1 MEKCGGGHYPGKC
14 PSWNSGSAPRI
25 DPASLDRA
33 ALRPYIMRISEWI
46 NLGYFS
52 FFTILALLRPPGR
65 PRRSAAIGICSVG
78 IGAIIAITQFGK
90 YVFTPFTLSV
100 VRDWLPA
107 LLLLMPYW
115 VAGLFFSGANQKL
128 QSRLLRFDYVLLSHF
143 RALWPGGRVRRWL
156 LAYLEIAYAICYLI
170 VPLAIGIL
178 YLGHMGIYADRF
190 WSTVLL
196 PTYISFMALPFFPT
210 LPPRVLDS
218 QPAQRN
224 SKSKI
229 RHLNLWILQHA
240 SIQVNTFPSGHVAA
254 SVSAAL
260 ALLPLMPAVGLLFVL
275 IAISIGLGAVI
286 GRYHYA
292 ADALL
297 AAAIAVATFIL
308 EWWFWWG

>member
-1 MEKCGGGHYPGKC
+1 
-14 PSWNSGSAPRI
+14 
-25 DPASLDRA
+25 
-33 ALRPYIMRISEWI
+33 LRPYAMRISEWI
-46 NLGYFS
+46 NLGCFS

-65 PRRSAAIGICSVG
+65 PRRLTAIGICSVG
-78 IGAIIAITQFGK
+78 IGAIIAIAQFGK

-115 VAGLFFSGANQKL
+115 VAGLFFSGANEKL

-143 RALWPGGRVRRWL
+143 RPLWPGGRAGRWL
-156 LAYLEIAYAICYLI
+156 LAYFEIAYAICYLI
-170 VPLAIGIL
+170 VPLAIGVL

-196 PTYISFMALPFFPT
+196 PTYISFIALPFFPT

-218 QPAQRN
+218 QPAQSN
-224 SKSKI
+224 SKSRI
-229 RHLNLWILQHA
+229 RFLNLWILQHG

-275 IAISIGLGAVI
+275 IAISIALGAVI

-297 AAAIAVATFIL
+297 AAAIAVVLFIL
-308 EWWFWWG
+308 ESWLWWG